1 MRKKVL
7 AVLMIAAMLL
17 CFMPSTAFAEGPV
30 DADSGVVF
38 TKTASQTNDGNV
50 EITLKAYTTSTTVT
64 SISSRPVDI
73 VLVLDQSGSMKE
85 SFGKGS
91 RQEAMKSAV
100 KKFIDNIDPNGG
112 HRVSVVT
119 FGSDASKLADWT
131 SADEAG
137 KASLLSK
144 IDKLPK
150 EPQGATNVAAGMNT
164 ANSLLNSANEES
176 QKVVIVFTDG
186 VPTEYRDFDTGVADE
201 AIATAK
207 TMKYAGVK
215 VYTIGIFN
223 GADPKELNGDKYDRA
238 VIGDIDCDGS
248 EGSYWGNTTV
258 KEIFGY
264 DVRNIDVPAGNRFL
278 NYLSNNFKEATEI
291 GITNKYDF
299 KGLWGGDGWY
309 ITKNFDRSDSKYYR
323 TASDAAGLSDVFE
336 KIQSETMVPAIELDA
351 STVISD
357 GISSFFN
364 APAATG
370 IKVYT
375 ADFGGSEFN
384 EANLTDITGK
394 VSISVTEDKKVE
406 VSGFN
411 FNDNYIS
418 STPRT
423 VNGKDFYGKELI
435 IKFTVAP
442 DYTAIDNA
450 LGNGTLVK
458 DTASTDYKVPTNTDA
473 QILKGTEVVAAADGR
488 SASMHTVTYQVAGE
502 NAPRKVQLRAAGA
515 QVKKEADLTG
525 YSEWT
530 SNQIAATDI
539 NTSGYFTM
547 PNTDVVFTCEADNT
561 PVIPKNPVATDID
574 GLSGKV
580 QVECETNTAGHK
592 EALYNLTDFS
602 ISEVQGT
609 EGNYYV
615 TLTVPAAPYVAEYVK
630 TYGDH
635 TQVATDPASKELI
648 ASYDGQGW
656 SIAATSKAVFHVE
669 CAVTPQPV
677 IPKKPVATD
686 IDGLSGK
693 VQVECETNT
702 AGHKEALYN
711 LTDFSISEV
720 QGTEGNYYVTL
731 TVPAAPYVAE
741 YVKTYGDH
749 TQVATDPAS
758 KELIAS
764 YDGQG
769 WSIAAADKVVFHVEC
784 VTSDPDPVTP
794 PTHYYTVK
802 WNNYDNTNLE
812 TDYCTY
818 YQMPTYDSATPVKP
832 EDDQYIYEFIGWD
845 KEVVRV
851 TGDAVYTAQF
861 KAIAKDITDPD
872 NGGSGNTPAGPDQ
885 PSKPSKPDANAG
897 AGQNAGG
904 QNTGAQD
911 GQNSS
916 VPKTEDGQNMMFWLL
931 LMAAALAGAGVTYRL
946 AGKQK

>member
-1 MRKKVL
+1 MKKLL
-7 AVLMIAAMLL
+7 AVLMIVMMVM
-17 CFMPSTAFAEGPV
+17 CFMPTMAFAEGPADAA

-64 SISSRPVDI
+64 SISSKPVDI
-73 VLVLDQSGSMKE
+73 VLVLDQSGSMQDR
-85 SFGKGS
+85 FGNES

-119 FGSDASKLADWT
+119 FGSDASKLAGWT
-131 SADEAG
+131 TADEAE

-144 IDKLPK
+144 IDGLPK
-150 EPQGATNVAAGMNT
+150 EPQGATNVAAGMDT
-164 ANSLLNSANEES
+164 AASLLNSANKES

-186 VPTEYRDFDTGVADE
+186 VPTTQSEFSTAVADE

-207 TMKYAGVK
+207 TMKDAGVK

-223 GADPKELNGDKYDRA
+223 GADPNQMYGAEGFDTNSNGT
-238 VIGDIDCDGS
+238 VGS
-248 EGSYWGNTTV
+248 EWKEEKWGLFPNTDFPET
-258 KEIFGY
+258 
-264 DVRNIDVPAGNRFL
+264 DVPAGNRFL
-278 NYLSNNFKEATEI
+278 NLLSSNFKDASKIGLTRTTFGFGI
-291 GITNKYDF
+291 LRYGIKYGITQ
-299 KGLWGGDGWY
+299 
-309 ITKNFDRSDSKYYR
+309 NFDRSDSKYYR
-323 TASDAAGLSDVFE
+323 TASDAAGLRDVFE

-384 EANLTDITGK
+384 EANLTDITGE
-394 VSISVTEDKKVE
+394 VSISVTKDKKVE

-488 SASMHTVTYQVAGE
+488 SASMHTVTYQVTGE

-547 PNTDVVFTCEADNT
+547 PDTDVVFTCEADNT
-561 PVIPKNPVATDID
+561 PVVPEKPVATDIK
-574 GLSGKV
+574 GLSEKV
-580 QVECETNTAGHK
+580 KIECETKTTEHAVK
-592 EALYNLTDFS
+592 LYNLTDFS

-615 TLTVPAAPYVAEYVK
+615 TLTVPAEPYVAKYVEV
-630 TYGDH
+630 YGAH
-635 TQVATDPASKELI
+635 TQVATDPARRELT
-648 ASYDGQGW
+648 ATYDGEKW
-656 SIAATSKAVFHVE
+656 SVAENAKVIFHVE
-669 CAVTPQPV
+669 CSTQDPNPDKPPV
-677 IPKKPVATD
+677 
-686 IDGLSGK
+686 
-693 VQVECETNT
+693 
-702 AGHKEALYN
+702 Y
-711 LTDFSISEV
+711 
-720 QGTEGNYYVTL
+720 
-731 TVPAAPYVAE
+731 
-741 YVKTYGDH
+741 
-749 TQVATDPAS
+749 
-758 KELIAS
+758 
-764 YDGQG
+764 
-769 WSIAAADKVVFHVEC
+769 
-784 VTSDPDPVTP
+784 
-794 PTHYYTVK
+794 PTHYYTIK

-818 YQMPTYDSATPVKP
+818 YQLPTYDSATPVKP
-832 EDDQYIYEFIGWD
+832 ADEKYTYEFIGWD

-851 TGDAVYTAQF
+851 TGDAIYTAQF
-861 KAIAKDITDPD
+861 KAVAKVQPKPEDPAD
-872 NGGSGNTPAGPDQ
+872 PTNPE
-885 PSKPSKPDANAG
+885 KPGKPDKPAKPEKPAKPDKPD
-897 AGQNAGG
+897 
-904 QNTGAQD
+904 TE
-911 GQNSS
+911 
-916 VPKTEDGQNMMFWLL
+916 VPKTGDTSADNMIINLFLL
-931 LMAAALAGAGVTYRL
+931 TSSALAAALLWYRKY
-946 AGKQK
+946 ARK